1 MWRLG
6 MRVRRQRGRV
16 GTPRGSDDLP
26 SATAIMWLLD
36 SSFGMLRSG
45 RQRVYAMI
53 PMDVLQVPRCVCT
66 LAFRSRLVFSNV
78 LEVPV
83 V

>member
-16 GTPRGSDDLP
+16 GSTRGSDDLP

-36 SSFGMLRSG
+36 SSFGVLRSG
-45 RQRVYAMI
+45 RQRFYAMI
-53 PMDVLQVPRCVCT
+53 PMDVLQVPCGVCT
-66 LAFRSRLVFSNV
+66 LVFRSRRMFSNGS
-78 LEVPV
+78 EFHV